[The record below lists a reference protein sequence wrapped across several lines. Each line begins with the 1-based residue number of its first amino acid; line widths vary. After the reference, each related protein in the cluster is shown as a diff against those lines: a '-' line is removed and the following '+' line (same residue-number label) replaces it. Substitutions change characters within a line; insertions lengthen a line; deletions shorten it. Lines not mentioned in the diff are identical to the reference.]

1 MCPAGGRE
9 EQAPG
14 ERREEKERE
23 LFLPHSRRERS
34 MSSTVTF
41 TRASDNEA
49 RIHDADGDH
58 LGDLFRHPDI
68 LHPGEHYYVIHL
80 SEDPR
85 GPVRVHQRERIR
97 EVAQRRLDTHPLM
110 S

>member
-1 MCPAGGRE
+1 
-9 EQAPG
+9 
-14 ERREEKERE
+14 
-23 LFLPHSRRERS
+23 

-41 TRASDNEA
+41 TRVADNEA

-58 LGDLFRHPDI
+58 VGDLFRHPDI
-68 LHPGEHYYVIHL
+68 LEAGSFYFVIHL
-80 SEDPR
+80 DEDPR
-85 GPVRVHQRERIR
+85 GPVRVHERSRIR